1 MPTPLNEL
9 TASEIIF
16 ALNSGATTC
25 EAVLRACLERIEA
38 REPEV
43 GAWQSLRATA
53 AVEEARALDRNGRLG
68 ALTGVPFGVKDI
80 IDTCDTP
87 SEYGSGIYVG
97 HQPKADAA
105 CVGLTRKAGGVLMG
119 KTVTTEFANRHPGK
133 TRNPLDL
140 ARTPGGSSSG
150 SAAAVA
156 DRMIPIAIGTQTT
169 GSSIK
174 PGSFCGIFA
183 YKPTFGDLSC
193 SGVKQSAGSLD
204 TLGLFARSIDD
215 IALFRDALLRIQ
227 PSPLTFG
234 DEPAPRIGLC
244 RTPYWSEIEPS
255 TQKLFEDA
263 ATHLSQRGATVG
275 EVVLPK
281 EFDQIRNVQK
291 LISAYEFTQNYTWE
305 IQHHWNAISA
315 TLRNGRLKT
324 GLACDFEHY
333 SASRR
338 IAECCRR
345 SLETIFAGFDVLLTP
360 ATSGEASQ
368 GLEET
373 GDSSM
378 CGIWTT
384 MHVPAVSIPVFT
396 GPSGLPVGAQL
407 IGARDNDRNL
417 LRFAKWIYR
426 QMT

>member
-9 TASEIIF
+9 TASEIVV

-25 EAVLRACLERIEA
+25 EAVLRACLERIEE

-53 AVEEARALDRNGRLG
+53 AIEEARALDRNGRHG
-68 ALTGVPFGVKDI
+68 ALLGVPFGVKDI

-87 SEYGSGIYVG
+87 SEYGSEIYVG

-105 CVGLTRKAGGVLMG
+105 CVALTRKASGVLMG

-215 IALFRDALLRIQ
+215 IALFRDALLGID
-227 PSPLTFG
+227 PAPITFN
-234 DEPAPRIGLC
+234 DESAPRIGLC

-263 ATHLSQRGATVG
+263 AGYLSQRGARVSD
-275 EVVLPK
+275 VVLPK
-281 EFDQIRNVQK
+281 EFDQIRDVQK
-291 LISAYEFTQNYTWE
+291 IISAFEFSQNYTWE
-305 IQHHWNAISA
+305 IQHHWNAISS
-315 TLRNGRLKT
+315 TLRTGRLKA

-338 IAECCRR
+338 VAEYCRR
-345 SLETIFAGFDVLLTP
+345 SLETIFAEFDLLFTP
-360 ATSGEASQ
+360 ATSGEAPR

-373 GDSSM
+373 GNSSL

-384 MHVPAVSIPVFT
+384 MHVPAVTIPVFR
-396 GPSGLPVGAQL
+396 GPAGLPVGAQL

-426 QMT
+426 RMT